1 MATAVKMALAELEDL
16 VPIADLRQA
25 YDALAAATLVAQ
37 RLSYGTAHH
46 DAQSESP
53 PLGST
58 TMAMRNIDVAIPL
71 SALLRSYL
79 RMTFEWPRSKST
91 VAARV
96 CTLFALEHYSLD
108 KLVGEVASVCDQYP
122 TRSAEFAQFL
132 LRAPDVRRSDLWE
145 CPSVARFSKDT
156 FTSVLRLATR
166 PAYLEFHRAAFTPP
180 LTDEDLTLASVL
192 LTEWTGS
199 LASLVE
205 TVRALELN

>member
-156 FTSVLRLATR
+156 FTSVLRVATHRRRSDPGLCVTDRMDRLAGIPR
-166 PAYLEFHRAAFTPP
+166 RDRASSRTQLRSPRRSER
-180 LTDEDLTLASVL
+180 L
-192 LTEWTGS
+192 
-199 LASLVE
+199 
-205 TVRALELN
+205 